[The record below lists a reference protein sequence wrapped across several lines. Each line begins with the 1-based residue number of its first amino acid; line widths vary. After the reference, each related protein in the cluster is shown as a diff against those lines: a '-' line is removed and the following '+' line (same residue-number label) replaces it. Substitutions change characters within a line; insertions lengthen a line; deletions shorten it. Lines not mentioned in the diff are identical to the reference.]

1 MGHRF
6 YKHKLL
12 LDENMPPRLEFPRL
26 NGLFDVKHIRDDLGK
41 EGIAD
46 PDVYTLAVKF
56 QRLIV
61 TFNARD
67 FKALATRSQDTGII
81 AVSASLSSQQIDT
94 KLTALLVRSSAKALL
109 GKLSTISGETSVSHA
124 A

>member
-1 MGHRF
+1 MVHHF

-26 NGLFDVKHIRDDLGK
+26 NGLFDVKHIRDDLGSA
-41 EGIAD
+41 GLPD
-46 PDVYTLAVKF
+46 PEVYALAVKL

-67 FKALATRSQDTGII
+67 FKALATRSLDTGIVG
-81 AVSASLSSQQIDT
+81 VSANLPSHQIDT
-94 KLTALLVRSSAKALL
+94 KLTALLVRSSAKALY
-109 GKLSTISGETSVSHA
+109 GKFTAITGETKA

>member
-12 LDENMPPRLEFPRL
+12 FDENLPPRLEFPRV
-26 NGLFDVKHIRDDLGK
+26 NGLFDVKHVSSDLKSAGL
-41 EGIAD
+41 
-46 PDVYTLAVKF
+46 PDLNVYALAVKL

-61 TFNARD
+61 TFNAKD
-67 FKALATRSQDTGII
+67 FKALATRSHGTGII
-81 AVSASLSSQQIDT
+81 GVSANLSAHQIDT
-94 KLTALLVRSSAKALL
+94 KLTALLIRSSAKALL
-109 GKLSTISGETSVSHA
+109 GKLTTITGETSSSRA

>member
-12 LDENMPPRLEFPRL
+12 LDENMPPRAEFPRV
-26 NGLFDVKHIRDDLGK
+26 NGLFDVKHIRDDLDSG
-41 EGIAD
+41 GVPD
-46 PDVYTLAVKF
+46 PQVYELAAKL

-81 AVSASLSSQQIDT
+81 GVSANLSSHQIDT
-94 KLTALLVRSSAKALL
+94 KLTALLVRSSAKALH
-109 GKLSTISGETSVSHA
+109 GKLTTITGETEVTKA

>member
-12 LDENMPPRLEFPRL
+12 LDENMPSRLEFPRL
-26 NGLFDVKHIRDDLGK
+26 NGLFDVKHVRDDHKRGGLS
-41 EGIAD
+41 D
-46 PDVYTLAVKF
+46 SQVFDLAVKL

-67 FKALATRSQDTGII
+67 FKALAMQSQDIGII
-81 AVSASLSSQQIDT
+81 GVSANLSSHQIDT
-94 KLTALLVRSSAKALL
+94 KLTALC
-109 GKLSTISGETSVSHA
+109 
-124 A
+124 

>member
-1 MGHRF
+1 MVYRF

-12 LDENMPPRLEFPRL
+12 LDENMPLHLEFPRL
-26 NGLFDVKHIRDDLGK
+26 NGLFDVKHVRDDLGSG
-41 EGIAD
+41 GIAD
-46 PDVYTLAVKF
+46 PDVYALAVKL

-67 FKALATRSQDTGII
+67 FKLVATRSQVTGII
-81 AVSASLSSQQIDT
+81 AVSATLPSQQIDT

-109 GKLSTISGETSVSHA
+109 GKLTTITGETSVSHA

>member
-1 MGHRF
+1 MVHHF

-12 LDENMPPRLEFPRL
+12 LDKNMPPRLEFPRL
-26 NGLFDVKHIRDDLGK
+26 TGLFDVKHVRDDLNSAGL
-41 EGIAD
+41 
-46 PDVYTLAVKF
+46 PDLQVYALTVKL

-81 AVSASLSSQQIDT
+81 GVSANLSSHQIDT

-109 GKLSTISGETSVSHA
+109 GKLTSITGETSSSQA

>member
-1 MGHRF
+1 MVHHF

-26 NGLFDVKHIRDDLGK
+26 NGLFDVKHIRDDLNSAGLP
-41 EGIAD
+41 D
-46 PDVYTLAVKF
+46 PEVYALAAKL

-67 FKALATRSQDTGII
+67 FKELATRSIDTGIVG
-81 AVSASLSSQQIDT
+81 VSANLPSHQIDT

-109 GKLSTISGETSVSHA
+109 GKLTTITGETA
-124 A
+124 ASQAA